1 MANSVGEN
9 MENVDLKPQ
18 IEKEKV
24 LDEDFSKVI
33 SERAKMGDAILNV
46 LGAKEKY
53 KKCIDAG
60 FLDRENRPSVEEV
73 RQKTKKLNPDQ
84 SEEKLFTAR
93 RWDVRKFE
101 EINLPVV
108 VGELKDKEKF
118 SEQQGMRILDLPI
131 KMPGQGWK
139 IPEELE
145 QFKEI
150 LAAAVDQERMLNPKF
165 DEDYF
170 VYIIIDQKIVVPG
183 ENQRRA
189 GYHSDA
195 FVTGETEV
203 EIDGEE
209 AARLVDRTYLA
220 FDTLA
225 TGFLPGPFPID
236 GDPEDCDEVLKS
248 FNKRAE
254 GKTPILYPPYTVL
267 RLDPYDLHS
276 SRTNKTDQKIIRT
289 FVKISFSKSVY
300 NREGNDINPHF
311 QYNWTMVPRDPEK
324 RAHRNHIVGADK
336 IDREKFTV
344 VDPKNVDFE
353 KDEINWIEK
362 GIFTAKK
369 IEGVKA
375 EPAQPGER
383 LETKVNDFLVTSNV
397 AREGFWKVT
406 TSQGDQYFLD
416 GKRFGDNYEAQPD
429 EKGIY
434 KSKGLSRKMVKISK
448 DICFV
453 APWGAMQYIPKGGV
467 LVISD
472 KYDIYGIHPGNFE
485 ASFVVEK

>member
-1 MANSVGEN
+1 MISIIPESEKNSDLLPQFNDKKEVSLNFPERASVG
-9 MENVDLKPQ
+9 
-18 IEKEKV
+18 
-24 LDEDFSKVI
+24 
-33 SERAKMGDAILNV
+33 RAVLNV
-46 LGAKEKY
+46 LKTEDKEKY
-53 KKCIDAG
+53 RNLIDVS
-60 FLDRENRPSVEEV
+60 FLEKGNRPSLEEI
-73 RQKTKKLNPDQ
+73 QKITKDLNPSQ

-93 RWDVRKFE
+93 KWTVEKFE
-101 EINLPVV
+101 EENLPVV
-108 VGELKDKEKF
+108 IGELKNKQAF
-118 SEQQGMRILDLPI
+118 SEQRGMRILDLPI

-150 LAAAVDQERMLNPKF
+150 IAMSVDQERMLNPKF
-165 DEDYF
+165 DDDYF
-170 VYIIIDQKIVVPG
+170 VYIIIDQKTVVPG

-220 FDTLA
+220 FDDLA
-225 TGFLPGPFPID
+225 TGFLPGPFPVD
-236 GDPEDCDEVLKS
+236 VDPEDCEGVLETFK
-248 FNKRAE
+248 KRAE
-254 GKTPILYPPYTVL
+254 GKTPVLYPPYTVL
-267 RLDPYDLHS
+267 RLDPYDVHS
-276 SRTNKTDQKIIRT
+276 SRTNETAAPIIRT
-289 FVKISFSKSVY
+289 FVKISFSRSVY

-311 QYNWTMVPRDPEK
+311 RYNWSMVPRDPKK

-336 IDREKFTV
+336 IDREKFMV
-344 VDPKNVDFE
+344 VDPRDLDFE
-353 KDEINWIEK
+353 KDEINWVEK
-362 GIFTAKK
+362 GIFSAKK
-369 IEGVKA
+369 IEGVRA
-375 EPAQPGER
+375 EPAKPGER

-397 AREGFWKVT
+397 AREGFWKIT

-416 GKRFGDNYEAQPD
+416 GKRFEDNYEVEPD

-485 ASFVVEK
+485 ASFIREG